1 MFYTLV
7 CARVRTIPIPDATSA
22 VTYHGQTFARTAVGD
37 AAAGSRKTGPWLTD
51 NGRRKPSERGSLS

>member
-37 AAAGSRKTGPWLTD
+37 AAAGSRKTGP
-51 NGRRKPSERGSLS
+51 